1 MARLRFGIVGLGY
14 IGKYHARGATEAPDT
29 VLVAGFDPDP
39 EKRAAFRAL
48 YPAAAVYETAEA
60 LAAATDVDAVA
71 VGVPNVYHLPLAE
84 TFLRAGK
91 HVLMEKPMAMNA
103 TEGEAMAAAAREVG
117 RTLAVGHMWRFDEEA
132 QYVRGLVASGRLGTV
147 VKTKGYGIHAK
158 WGPEGWFKQKALAGG
173 GALID
178 MGVHAIDAA
187 LYLLGDPKPV
197 SVYARIGTWF
207 GDYDVDDTGVVMITW
222 DTGATSVIESGWWH
236 PHMDGPEA
244 ATQVFGT
251 GGYARMFPTMY
262 VPMSTDEKPERP
274 TFPAREEHCVQRIYT
289 AQIQELAAAV
299 AEDREPTNG
308 VDVGLAVM
316 RICDAAYRSSEE
328 GRVIDL

>member
-1 MARLRFGIVGLGY
+1 MVTLRFGIAGLGY
-14 IGKYHARGATEAPDT
+14 IGQYHARGAAEAPNT
-29 VLVAGFDPDP
+29 TLVAGFDRDP
-39 EKRAAFRAL
+39 EKRAAFQAL
-48 YPAAAVYETAEA
+48 YPDAAVYGTAED
-60 LAAATDVDAVA
+60 LAAAPDVDAVV
-71 VGVPNVYHLPLAE
+71 VGVPNAFHLPLAQ

-91 HVLMEKPMAMNA
+91 HVLMEKPMALNA
-103 TEGEAMAAAAREVG
+103 AEGEAMAATAAETG

-132 QYVRGLVASGRLGTV
+132 QYVRGLVAGGRLGTV

-197 SVYARIGTWF
+197 SVYARISTWF
-207 GDYDVDDTGVVMITW
+207 GDYDVDDTGILMISW

-299 AEDREPTNG
+299 AEGREPSNG
-308 VDVGLAVM
+308 VGVGLAVM

-328 GRVIDL
+328 GRVIEL

>member
-1 MARLRFGIVGLGY
+1 MATLRFGIVGLGY
-14 IGKYHARGATEAPDT
+14 IASYHATGAVEAPNAA
-29 VLVAGFDPDP
+29 LVAGFDPDP
-39 EKRAAFRAL
+39 SKRAAFSERFPEAKV
-48 YPAAAVYETAEA
+48 YEDAAAM
-60 LAAATDVDAVA
+60 AAAPDVDAVA
-71 VGVPNVYHLPLAE
+71 VGIPNAYHLPVAE

-103 TEGEAMAAAAREVG
+103 AESEAMAATARETG
-117 RTLAVGHMWRFDEEA
+117 RTLAIGHMWRFDEEA
-132 QYVRGLVASGRLGTV
+132 RYVRGLVESGRLGTV

-178 MGVHAIDAA
+178 MGVHAIDSA
-187 LYLLGDPKPV
+187 LYILGDPKPV

-207 GDYDVDDTGVVMITW
+207 GDYDVDDTGIIVITW
-222 DTGATSVIESGWWH
+222 DTGVTSIIESGWWH

-262 VPMSTDEKPERP
+262 VPMAMDEKSERP
-274 TFPAREEHCVQRIYT
+274 KFPAREEHCVQRIYT
-289 AQIQELAAAV
+289 AQVQEFAAAV
-299 AEDREPTNG
+299 DEGREPANG
-308 VDVGLAVM
+308 IEVGLAVM

-328 GRVIDL
+328 GRVIEL

>member
-1 MARLRFGIVGLGY
+1 MATLRFGIVGLGY
-14 IGKYHARGATEAPDT
+14 IGKYHALGAVEAPGT
-29 VLVAGFDPDP
+29 ALVAGFDPDP
-39 EKRAAFRAL
+39 EKRAAFQLL
-48 YPAAAVYETAEA
+48 YPEAAVYESAEA
-60 LAAATDVDAVA
+60 LAAAADVDAVA
-71 VGVPNVYHLPLAE
+71 VGVPNAYHLPLAE

-103 TEGEAMAAAAREVG
+103 AEGEAMAATAREMG

-178 MGVHAIDAA
+178 MGVHAIDSV

-197 SVYARIGTWF
+197 SVYARISTWF
-207 GDYDVDDTGVVMITW
+207 GDYDVDDTGVIMITW
-222 DTGATSVIESGWWH
+222 DSGATSIIESGWWH

-262 VPMSTDEKPERP
+262 VPMSSDEKPERP
-274 TFPAREEHCVQRIYT
+274 KFPAREEHCVQRIYT

-299 AEDREPTNG
+299 AEGREPANG
-308 VDVGLAVM
+308 IDVGLAVM